1 LTSAR
6 GPGCALALG
15 CFYSRRTAEE
25 RAGADGSA
33 KHVCRG
39 PPDPLLGEQAKSIR
53 ARNLKAWRRAKQIDQ
68 ATRD

>member
-6 GPGCALALG
+6 GPGSALVLG
-15 CFYSRRTAEE
+15 CFHSRRTADEG
-25 RAGADGSA
+25 AGADGSA

-39 PPDPLLGEQAKSIR
+39 LPDPLLGEQAESIR

-68 ATRD
+68 ATCD